1 MRNNKKLCVA
11 KMLALLTAL
20 GSFSVC
26 TAKEASPEDLK
37 PYPVT
42 SELIVNFLDKYGFA
56 QHETVS
62 GEKEQI
68 VSFRVTD
75 KASGQSVDFLVVIFP
90 EGKIMKIECP
100 LVAPV
105 PSYPAK
111 LSALLSKL
119 NELNGLRTIGKYCT
133 DKDLKR
139 VRFLHYCT
147 TAGGLSFLDF
157 AETLTMMQ
165 FIIFEDLNAIKEAT
179 S

>member
-1 MRNNKKLCVA
+1 MRKGSKV
-11 KMLALLTAL
+11 LLSLMFVTFTAL
-20 GSFSVC
+20 SGFVVWA
-26 TAKEASPEDLK
+26 AKEASPEDLK

-42 SELIVNFLDKYGFA
+42 SDLIGNFLDKYGFR
-56 QHETVS
+56 QHEAAS
-62 GEKEQI
+62 AEKEQI
-68 VSFRVTD
+68 VSFKVTD
-75 KASGQSVDFLVVIFP
+75 KASGQTVDFLVVIFP

-105 PSYPAK
+105 PSFPAK

-119 NELNGLRTIGKYCT
+119 NELNALRTIGKYCT

-139 VRFLHYCT
+139 VRFFHYRT
-147 TAGGLSFLDF
+147 VVGGLSYVDF

-165 FIIFEDLNAIKEAT
+165 FIIFEDLKAIKEIT

>member
-1 MRNNKKLCVA
+1 MKKSSKLLLSLMFVTFI
-11 KMLALLTAL
+11 ALSGFVVWA
-20 GSFSVC
+20 
-26 TAKEASPEDLK
+26 AKEASPEDLQ

-42 SELIVNFLDKYGFA
+42 SDLIVNFLDKYGFR
-56 QHETVS
+56 QHEAAS
-62 GEKEQI
+62 AGNEQI
-68 VSFRVTD
+68 VSFKVTD

-105 PSYPAK
+105 PSFPAK

-119 NELNGLRTIGKYCT
+119 NELNALRTVGKYCT

-139 VRFLHYCT
+139 VRFFHYRT
-147 TAGGLSFLDF
+147 VVGGLSYVDF

-165 FIIFEDLNAIKEAT
+165 FIIFEDLKAIREV
-179 S
+179 SS